1 MAQDEKRGPGE
12 RWRAPYACDPAASR
26 GRLYGEPASPTRSPF
41 QRDRDRI
48 LHSNAFRRLKHK
60 TQVFIHHEGDHFRT
74 RLTHTLEV
82 AQIARSIARRLGLD
96 EDLCEAISLGHDLGH
111 PPFGHAGERAL
122 ADALSQYGGFDHNAQ
137 SLRVLTTLER
147 RYPLFDGLN
156 LTWETLEGLVKH
168 NGPLTDAEGT
178 PIGAYAGQSLPFA
191 ISAYIERQ
199 DLELHRPA
207 SVEAQVAGI
216 ADDIAYDTHDI
227 DDGLRA
233 GLISIADLEGASLPG
248 PILAGIVHDYPDLDH
263 ARLVHELVRRLI
275 TAMIEDVIAETRRR
289 LDGLPELSPE
299 SVRMEMRPIVAF
311 SDESAASEAALK
323 RFLFEN
329 LYRSDAVMRPVKLA
343 EGVIADLY
351 EAFFADLSLMPDEW
365 QSAVDLSE
373 PAELA
378 RHIADYIAGMTDR
391 FALSEHRRLFDA
403 TPDLG

>member
-1 MAQDEKRGPGE
+1 MVQDEKRPGE
-12 RWRAPYACDPAASR
+12 RWRAPYACDPAGSR
-26 GRLYGEPASPTRSPF
+26 GRLFAEPASPTRSPF

-82 AQIARSIARRLGLD
+82 AQIARSIGRPLGLD

-122 ADALSQYGGFDHNAQ
+122 DKALSRYGEFDHNAQ
-137 SLRVLTTLER
+137 SLRVVTMLER

-168 NGPLTDAEGT
+168 NGPLTDAAGA
-178 PIGAYAGQSLPFA
+178 PIGAYAGQALPFA
-191 ISAYIERQ
+191 IRAYNKRH
-199 DLELHRPA
+199 DLDLHRPA
-207 SVEAQVAGI
+207 SVEAQVAAI

-233 GLISIADLEGASLPG
+233 GLLTIADLAEAPLSGS
-248 PILAGIVHDYPDLDH
+248 ILAQINKDYPGLDH

-289 LDGLPELSPE
+289 IDALPEPSLE
-299 SVRMEMRPIVAF
+299 AVRDQTRPIVAF
-311 SDESAASEAALK
+311 SDESAALEAALK

-343 EGVIADLY
+343 EDVITGLY
-351 EAFFADLSLMPDEW
+351 GALFADPSLLPAEW
-365 QSAVDLSE
+365 QSQVDPGE
-373 PAELA
+373 PPELA

-391 FALSEHRRLFDA
+391 FALSEHRRLFDE

>member
-1 MAQDEKRGPGE
+1 MAQDNKRPGE
-12 RWRAPYACDPAASR
+12 RWRAPYAYDPASSR

-82 AQIARSIARRLGLD
+82 AQIARSIARPLGLD

-111 PPFGHAGERAL
+111 PPFGHAGERAI
-122 ADALSQYGGFDHNAQ
+122 DKALSLYGGFDHNAQ
-137 SLRVLTTLER
+137 SLRVVTMLER

-168 NGPLTDAEGT
+168 NGPLTDADGM
-178 PIGAYAGQSLPFA
+178 PIGAYAGQVLPFA
-191 ISAYIERQ
+191 IRAYIERH
-199 DLELHRPA
+199 DLELHRSA
-207 SVEAQVAGI
+207 SVEAQVAAI

-233 GLISIADLEGASLPG
+233 GLLSIADLEDAPQSG
-248 PILAGIVHDYPDLDH
+248 PILADIVQDYPGLDH
-263 ARLVHELVRRLI
+263 PRLVHELVRRLI
-275 TAMIEDVIAETRRR
+275 TAMIEDVIAETHRR
-289 LDGLPELSPE
+289 LDALPGSSSEA
-299 SVRMEMRPIVAF
+299 VRSQMQPVVAF
-311 SDESAASEAALK
+311 SDKCATAEAALK

-329 LYRSDAVMRPVKLA
+329 LYRSDAVMRPVELA
-343 EGVIADLY
+343 EGVISDLY
-351 EAFFADLSLMPDEW
+351 SGFFDDPSLLPDEW
-365 QSAVDLSE
+365 QSQVNRDE
-373 PAELA
+373 PQELA